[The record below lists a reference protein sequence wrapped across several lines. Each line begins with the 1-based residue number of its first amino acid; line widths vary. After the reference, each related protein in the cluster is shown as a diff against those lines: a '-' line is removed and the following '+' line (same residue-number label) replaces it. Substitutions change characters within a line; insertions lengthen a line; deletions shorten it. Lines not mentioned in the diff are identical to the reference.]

1 MNLKLRNEIIEYLI
15 YTLKSFTD
23 ENSSITELKYENLT
37 KILND
42 ENYGKP
48 DEFDDEEN
56 DEIEDEK
63 TKENKRKNSNG
74 EDEERYRHYK
84 NKQDPDESEIEIT
97 TEEYLKI
104 VEGILVHITNKIQQ
118 KNLDIEE
125 LFRPFLGVCEIKET
139 NSKIYLLEL
148 KYLVNILLD
157 EFDLK
162 LDSVDIYCLYT
173 KYKFEESEE
182 EIINFDK
189 FIKDI
194 KFIIDD
200 PNSFYLKKKTE
211 NEEKDYKDFNNKNKI
226 ENLNSNNNFNTFLNM
241 NNHEGIEKNIEEL
254 ELNVDN
260 YLETKMNSLDYL
272 RTFLKTNKIEFENLI
287 QPLEK
292 HFTKNNFSEDIYID
306 IKIFDQFL
314 DEKNLFSKR
323 EFIENLP
330 EIFSNE
336 SIRMAL
342 ITKDNKINLSFL
354 NQVLNQSNQISFEF
368 PKNKKEVNELKE
380 KNKEISKEDSKNLEN
395 EM

>member
-1 MNLKLRNEIIEYLI
+1 MKVKLRNEIIEYLI
-15 YTLKSFTD
+15 YTLKSFAD

-56 DEIEDEK
+56 DEIEEK
-63 TKENKRKNSNG
+63 ATKNKRKNSNG
-74 EDEERYRHYK
+74 DYEERHHHNR
-84 NKQDPDESEIEIT
+84 NETDESGIEIT

-104 VEGILVHITNKIQQ
+104 VEGILIELTNKLYQ
-118 KNLDIEE
+118 KNLNIED
-125 LFRPFLGVCEIKET
+125 LFKSFLGVCEIKET

-148 KYLVNILLD
+148 KYLVNILHD
-157 EFDLK
+157 ELEMK

-173 KYKFEESEE
+173 KFKFEETEE

-189 FIKDI
+189 FMKEIKTLVA
-194 KFIIDD
+194 D
-200 PNSFYLKKKTE
+200 PNCFFLKNKADKEE
-211 NEEKDYKDFNNKNKI
+211 NSYKDFNEKNKI
-226 ENLNSNNNFNTFLNM
+226 ENIGSNNNFNTFLNM

-254 ELNVDN
+254 DINTDN
-260 YLETKMNSLDYL
+260 YLDSKMNSLDYL
-272 RTFLKTNKIEFENLI
+272 RTFLKNNKIELDNLI

-292 HFTKNNFSEDIYID
+292 YFTKNNFSDDIFID
-306 IKIFDQFL
+306 MKIFDSYL
-314 DEKNLFSKR
+314 EEKNLFSKR

-342 ITKDNKINLSFL
+342 ITKENKINLSFL
-354 NQVLNQSNQISFEF
+354 KQVLSESNMISTEL
-368 PKNKKEVNELKE
+368 PKHEKE
-380 KNKEISKEDSKNLEN
+380 KKEISAEDSKKLEK